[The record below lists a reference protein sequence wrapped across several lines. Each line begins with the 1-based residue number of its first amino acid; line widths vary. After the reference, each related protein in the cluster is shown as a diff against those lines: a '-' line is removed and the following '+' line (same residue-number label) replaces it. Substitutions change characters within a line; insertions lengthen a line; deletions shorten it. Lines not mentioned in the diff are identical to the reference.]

1 MTLYVVLIFLSV
13 LCGMAISVRAF
24 GTGGKRAKVFD
35 DIYFSVED
43 VDGIGIVYTKS
54 GDYSALME
62 IENPVQKYSADTDS
76 YYEYSQLFTK
86 VCQSLGEGYILQKQ
100 DIFIRK
106 RFDSSAVMADRNSL
120 STLQQSY
127 FRYFNGRDYTDV
139 KTVLCITQENRKSR
153 LFSYDAK
160 KWREFM
166 DKLVKVRDQFHAEKL
181 RVRFLTAGEC
191 QDYVDRYFAM
201 NFRDASYS
209 VTNFKVDGEDILMGD
224 RQCRVFSLVDVDNIN
239 LPTVIRPY
247 TMMTVNNSEMPVDLL
262 AGIDSI
268 PGIES
273 AVYNQVIFM
282 PNQKHELSLLDKKKN
297 RHGSIPS
304 PSNALAVE
312 DIKKVQDIVAR
323 ENKQLVYAHYNLV
336 VCVARDAS
344 MSKAAN
350 YLDNFFSRM
359 NIQISRRAYN
369 QLELFVSTF
378 PGNCSRLN
386 ADYDRFLTLSDAALC
401 LMYKECQQHGELTPL
416 KFWYTDRQG
425 VPMPIDFTGKEGSEK
440 MTDNSNYF
448 VLGPSGSGKSF
459 FMNTV
464 MRQFFEQDT
473 DVVIVDVGNSYQVLC
488 QVKNGIYISYTKEHP
503 ISMNPFKVTSEEYE
517 KNFDEKKN
525 FIKSLIFL
533 IYKGNSEYT
542 KVQETIL
549 NKVVFEYY
557 EEYFHPFEGY
567 SEAERKEL
575 RERLLLTDKTSG
587 AYDKFVK
594 EQNEKYRQEQEAKAA
609 ETEEKHETIQ
619 DPLRDRTM
627 EKIQKLR
634 NLVNDPAA
642 AEGEVVAATH
652 QIQRLL
658 PETMKDRYLME
669 IDHRIDEMEDRRK
682 QLRVKQLSF
691 NSFYE
696 FSLQRIPQLM
706 EEMNLD
712 PSKFDIHDYAAILS
726 TFYKGGEYEET
737 LNSDMEASLFDEK
750 FIVFELDQIKDNP
763 VLAPIVLLI
772 IMDVFTQKM
781 RIKKCRKTLVIEEAW
796 KAIATPSM
804 AEYIQYLYKTARKH
818 WASVGV
824 VTQDI
829 QDITGNKIVKDAII
843 SNSGVF
849 VLLDQSK
856 FKEKF
861 APIADTL
868 ALTEIDKKKIFTINR
883 LENKEGRGQFK
894 EVFIKRGNVGM
905 VIGVEEPHE
914 CYMAYTTEK
923 IEKEGLMLYHDQLYC
938 DFEEAI
944 RAYCLDWER
953 SGIKKPIEFAQK
965 VKAAGH
971 VLNLPAKRIINV

>member
-1 MTLYVVLIFLSV
+1 MTLYVILTFLSV
-13 LCGMAISVRAF
+13 LAGMAIAVRAF

-43 VDGIGIVYTKS
+43 VDGTGIIYTKS
-54 GDYSALME
+54 GDYSAVMQ

-76 YYEYSQLFTK
+76 YYDYQQLFTK

-106 RFDSSAVMADRNSL
+106 RFDSSELMDGGKL

-127 FRYFNGRDYTDV
+127 FRYFNGREYTEV

-160 KWREFM
+160 KWREFL
-166 DKLVKVRDQFHAEKL
+166 DKLNKVRDQFLAEKL
-181 RVRFLTAGEC
+181 PVRFLNGAEC
-191 QDYVDRYFAM
+191 QDYADRFFAM
-201 NFRDASYS
+201 NFRDAHYS
-209 VTNFKVDGEDILMGD
+209 MTNFKVDGEDILMGD
-224 RQCRVFSLVDVDNIN
+224 RRCRVFSLVDVDNIN
-239 LPTVIRPY
+239 LPTIIRPY
-247 TMMTVNNSEMPVDLL
+247 TLMTVNNSEMPVDLL

-282 PNQKHELSLLDKKKN
+282 PNQKHELAMLDKKKN
-297 RHGSIPS
+297 RHSSIPS

-312 DIKKVQDIVAR
+312 DIKKVQDIIAR
-323 ENKQLVYAHYNLV
+323 ENKQLVYAHFGLT
-336 VCVARDAS
+336 VCLSRDAS
-344 MSKAAN
+344 MSKANN
-350 YLDNFFSRM
+350 YLENFFSRM
-359 NIQISRRAYN
+359 NIQISKRAYN
-369 QLELFVSTF
+369 QLELFVASF
-378 PGNCSRLN
+378 PGNSSRLN

-401 LMYKECQQHGELTPL
+401 LMYKESQQHGEQTPL

-488 QVKNGIYISYTKEHP
+488 QVKGGVYISYTKEHP

-533 IYKGNSEYT
+533 IYKGNSEYS

-567 SEAERKEL
+567 SESERKEL
-575 RERLLLTDKTSG
+575 RERLLLTDKTNG
-587 AYDKFVK
+587 AYEKFVK
-594 EQNEKYRQEQEAKAA
+594 EQNEKFREEQEAKACENTKE
-609 ETEEKHETIQ
+609 ETVEE
-619 DPLRDRTM
+619 PLRDRTM
-627 EKIQKLR
+627 EKIEKLR
-634 NLVNDPAA
+634 KLANDPAA
-642 AEGEVVAATH
+642 AEGEVIAANH

-682 QLRVKQLSF
+682 QLRVKQLMF
-691 NSFYE
+691 NTFYE

-737 LNSDMEASLFDEK
+737 LNSDMQSSLFDEK

-818 WASVGV
+818 WAS
-824 VTQDI
+824 
-829 QDITGNKIVKDAII
+829 
-843 SNSGVF
+843 GVF
-849 VLLDQSK
+849 ILLDQSK

-894 EVFIKRGNVGM
+894 EVFIKRGNNGM
-905 VIGVEEPHE
+905 IIGVEEPHE

-923 IEKEGLMLYHDQLYC
+923 IEKEGLMLYHDQLHC

-944 RAYCLDWER
+944 RRYCEDWDR

-965 VKAAGH
+965 VKAAGR
-971 VLNLPAKRIINV
+971 VLNLPPVLRTIDY

>member
-1 MTLYVVLIFLSV
+1 MTVYVVLVFLSV
-13 LCGMAISVRAF
+13 LCGMAVSVKAF
-24 GTGGKRAKVFD
+24 GTGGKRSKVFE

-43 VDGIGIVYTKS
+43 VDGVGIIYTKT

-62 IENPVQKYSADTDS
+62 ISNPVQKYSADTDS

-86 VCQSLGEGYILQKQ
+86 ICQSLGEGYILQKQ

-106 RFDSSAVMADRNSL
+106 SFNAKEFMKGPVSVL
-120 STLQQSY
+120 SQAY
-127 FRYFNGRDYTDV
+127 FRYFNGRKYTDV
-139 KTVLCITQENRKSR
+139 KTVLCITQENKKSR
-153 LFSYDAK
+153 LFTYDSK
-160 KWREFM
+160 KWNEFL
-166 DKLVKVRDQFHAEKL
+166 DKLSKVHDQFHDAGLKAQFLDVEKC
-181 RVRFLTAGEC
+181 R
-191 QDYVDRYFAM
+191 DYVDRYFAM
-201 NFRDASYS
+201 NFRDPDYS
-209 VTNFKVDGEDILMGD
+209 MSNFKVDGEDIWMGD
-224 RQCRVFSLVDVDNIN
+224 KQCRVFSLVDVDSIC
-239 LPTVIRPY
+239 LPTLIRPY
-247 TMMTVNNSEMPVDLL
+247 SLMTVNNSEMPVDLL

-282 PNQKHELSLLDKKKN
+282 PNQKKELGMLDKKKN
-297 RHGSIPS
+297 RHSSIPS
-304 PSNALAVE
+304 PSNQLAVE
-312 DIKKVQDIVAR
+312 DIKNVQNIIAR
-323 ENKQLVYAHYNLV
+323 ENKQLVYAHFNLV
-336 VCVARDAS
+336 VTVSKDSSMARVT
-344 MSKAAN
+344 N
-350 YLDNFFSRM
+350 YLENFFSKM
-359 NIQISRRAYN
+359 NIQISKRAYN
-369 QLELFVSTF
+369 QLELFVSSF
-378 PGNCSRLN
+378 PGNCSQLN
-386 ADYDRFLTLSDAALC
+386 PDYDRFLTLSDAALC
-401 LMYKECQQHGELTPL
+401 MMYKECQQKSEKTPL

-425 VPMPIDFTGKEGSEK
+425 VPICMDFTGKEGAEK
-440 MTDNSNYF
+440 MTDNCNYF

-464 MRQFFEQDT
+464 MRQFFEQLT

-488 QVKNGIYISYTKEHP
+488 QVAGGVYISYTKEHP
-503 ISMNPFKVTSEEYE
+503 ISMNPFKVTKEEYD

-533 IYKGNSEYT
+533 IYKGQEEYS

-557 EEYFHPFEGY
+557 EEYFHPFDGF
-567 SEAERKEL
+567 SKQEREEL
-575 RERLLLTDKTSG
+575 RERLRLADKTSG
-587 AYDKFVK
+587 AYEKFVK
-594 EQNEKYRQEQEAKAA
+594 EQNEKFRKKQEEKAA
-609 ETEEKHETIQ
+609 ETKNEQPKEEAAS
-619 DPLRDRTM
+619 PVDRTM

-634 NLVNDPAA
+634 NLANDPAA
-642 AEGEVVAATH
+642 AEGEVIAATR

-658 PETMKDRYLME
+658 PETMQDRYLME
-669 IDHRIDEMEDRRK
+669 IDRRIDEMEERRK
-682 QLRVKQLSF
+682 ELRVTNLSF

-696 FSLQRIPQLM
+696 FSLQRIPQLQ

-712 PSKFDIHDYAAILS
+712 SSKFDVHDYAAVLS

-737 LNSDMEASLFDEK
+737 LNSDMETSLFDER

-868 ALTEIDKKKIFTINR
+868 ALTETDIKKIFTINR

-894 EVFIKRGNVGM
+894 EVFIKRGNVSF

-923 IEKEGLMLYHDQLYC
+923 IEKEGLMLYHDQLHC

-944 RAYCLDWER
+944 RVYCQDWER
-953 SGIKKPIEFAQK
+953 SGIQKPIEFAQR
-965 VKAAGH
+965 VKAEGR
-971 VLNLPAKRIINV
+971 VLNLPPKKFAA

>member
-1 MTLYVVLIFLSV
+1 MTLYVILTFLSV
-13 LCGMAISVRAF
+13 LAGMAIAVRAF

-43 VDGIGIVYTKS
+43 VDGTGIIYTKS
-54 GDYSALME
+54 GDYSAVMQ

-76 YYEYSQLFTK
+76 YYDYQQLFTK

-106 RFDSSAVMADRNSL
+106 RFDSSELMDGCQL

-127 FRYFNGRDYTDV
+127 FRYFNGREYTEV

-160 KWREFM
+160 KWREFL
-166 DKLVKVRDQFHAEKL
+166 DKLNKVRDQFLAEKL
-181 RVRFLTAGEC
+181 HVRFLNGAEC
-191 QDYVDRYFAM
+191 QDYADRFFAM
-201 NFRDASYS
+201 NFRDAHYS
-209 VTNFKVDGEDILMGD
+209 MTNFKVDGEDILMGD
-224 RQCRVFSLVDVDNIN
+224 RRCRVFSLVDVDNIN
-239 LPTVIRPY
+239 LPTIIRPY
-247 TMMTVNNSEMPVDLL
+247 TLMTVNNSEMPVDLL

-282 PNQKHELSLLDKKKN
+282 PNQKHELAMLDKKKN
-297 RHGSIPS
+297 RHSSIPS

-312 DIKKVQDIVAR
+312 DIKKVQDIIAR
-323 ENKQLVYAHYNLV
+323 ENKQLVYAHFGLT
-336 VCVARDAS
+336 VCLSRDAS
-344 MSKAAN
+344 MSKANN
-350 YLDNFFSRM
+350 YLENFFSRM
-359 NIQISRRAYN
+359 NIQISKRAYN
-369 QLELFVSTF
+369 QLELFVASF
-378 PGNCSRLN
+378 PGNSSRLN

-401 LMYKECQQHGELTPL
+401 LMYKESQQHGEQTPL

-488 QVKNGIYISYTKEHP
+488 QVKGGVYISYTKEHP

-533 IYKGNSEYT
+533 IYKGNSEYS

-567 SEAERKEL
+567 SESERKEL
-575 RERLLLTDKTSG
+575 RERLLLTDKTNG
-587 AYDKFVK
+587 AYEKFVK
-594 EQNEKYRQEQEAKAA
+594 EQNEKFREEQEAKAA
-609 ETEEKHETIQ
+609 ENTKEETVEE
-619 DPLRDRTM
+619 PLRDRTM
-627 EKIQKLR
+627 EKIEKLR
-634 NLVNDPAA
+634 KLANDPAA
-642 AEGEVVAATH
+642 AEGEVIAANH

-682 QLRVKQLSF
+682 QLRVKQLMF
-691 NSFYE
+691 NTFYE

-726 TFYKGGEYEET
+726 TFYKGGEYAFLAILPKDGSISANAFAKDFTAEDYET
-737 LNSDMEASLFDEK
+737 RGANYAMSDPGECFAESFCQYCIHPEQLRCG
-750 FIVFELDQIKDNP
+750 IQILSDSYKMSADSNAFLRKVEFP
-763 VLAPIVLLI
+763 DSFTGSYRVSPIR
-772 IMDVFTQKM
+772 T
-781 RIKKCRKTLVIEEAW
+781 
-796 KAIATPSM
+796 
-804 AEYIQYLYKTARKH
+804 
-818 WASVGV
+818 
-824 VTQDI
+824 
-829 QDITGNKIVKDAII
+829 
-843 SNSGVF
+843 
-849 VLLDQSK
+849 
-856 FKEKF
+856 
-861 APIADTL
+861 
-868 ALTEIDKKKIFTINR
+868 
-883 LENKEGRGQFK
+883 
-894 EVFIKRGNVGM
+894 
-905 VIGVEEPHE
+905 
-914 CYMAYTTEK
+914 
-923 IEKEGLMLYHDQLYC
+923 
-938 DFEEAI
+938 
-944 RAYCLDWER
+944 
-953 SGIKKPIEFAQK
+953 
-965 VKAAGH
+965 
-971 VLNLPAKRIINV
+971 

>member
-1 MTLYVVLIFLSV
+1 MTLYVILTFLSV
-13 LCGMAISVRAF
+13 LAGMAIAVRAF

-43 VDGIGIVYTKS
+43 VDGTGIIYTKS
-54 GDYSALME
+54 GDYSAVMQ

-76 YYEYSQLFTK
+76 YYDYQQLFTK

-106 RFDSSAVMADRNSL
+106 RFDSSELMDGGKL

-127 FRYFNGRDYTDV
+127 FRYFNGREYTEV

-160 KWREFM
+160 KWREFL
-166 DKLVKVRDQFHAEKL
+166 DKLNKVRDQFLAEKL
-181 RVRFLTAGEC
+181 PVRFLNGAEC
-191 QDYVDRYFAM
+191 QDYADRFFAM
-201 NFRDASYS
+201 NFRDAHYS
-209 VTNFKVDGEDILMGD
+209 MTNFKVDGEDILMGD
-224 RQCRVFSLVDVDNIN
+224 RRCRVFSLVDVDNIN
-239 LPTVIRPY
+239 LPTIIRPY
-247 TMMTVNNSEMPVDLL
+247 TLMTVNNSEMPVDLL

-282 PNQKHELSLLDKKKN
+282 PNQKHELAMLDKKKN
-297 RHGSIPS
+297 RHSSIPS

-312 DIKKVQDIVAR
+312 DIKKVQDIIAR
-323 ENKQLVYAHYNLV
+323 ENKQLVYAHFGLT
-336 VCVARDAS
+336 VCLSRDAS
-344 MSKAAN
+344 MSKANN
-350 YLDNFFSRM
+350 YLENFFSRM
-359 NIQISRRAYN
+359 NIQISKRAYN
-369 QLELFVSTF
+369 QLELFVASF
-378 PGNCSRLN
+378 PGNSSRLN

-401 LMYKECQQHGELTPL
+401 LMYKESQQHGEQTPL

-488 QVKNGIYISYTKEHP
+488 QVKGGVYISYTKEHP

-533 IYKGNSEYT
+533 IYKGNSEYS

-567 SEAERKEL
+567 SESERKEL
-575 RERLLLTDKTSG
+575 RERLLLTDKTNG
-587 AYDKFVK
+587 AYEKFVK
-594 EQNEKYRQEQEAKAA
+594 EQNEKFREEQEAKAA
-609 ETEEKHETIQ
+609 ENTKEETVEE
-619 DPLRDRTM
+619 PLRDRTM
-627 EKIQKLR
+627 EKIEKLR
-634 NLVNDPAA
+634 KLANDPAA
-642 AEGEVVAATH
+642 AEGEVIAANH

-682 QLRVKQLSF
+682 QLRVKQLMF
-691 NSFYE
+691 NTFYE

-737 LNSDMEASLFDEK
+737 LNSDMQSSLFDEK

-763 VLAPIVLLI
+763 VLA
-772 IMDVFTQKM
+772 

-849 VLLDQSK
+849 ILLDQSK

-894 EVFIKRGNVGM
+894 EVFIKRGNNGM
-905 VIGVEEPHE
+905 IIGVEEPHE

-923 IEKEGLMLYHDQLYC
+923 IEKEGLMLYHDQLHC

-944 RAYCLDWER
+944 RRYCEDWDR

-965 VKAAGH
+965 VKAAGR
-971 VLNLPAKRIINV
+971 VLNLPPVLRTIDY

>member
-1 MTLYVVLIFLSV
+1 MTLYVILTFLSV
-13 LCGMAISVRAF
+13 LAGMAIAVRAF

-43 VDGIGIVYTKS
+43 VDGTGIIYTKS
-54 GDYSALME
+54 GDYSAVMQ

-76 YYEYSQLFTK
+76 YYDYQQLFTK

-106 RFDSSAVMADRNSL
+106 RFDSSELMDGGQL

-127 FRYFNGRDYTDV
+127 FRYFNGREYTEV

-160 KWREFM
+160 KWREFL
-166 DKLVKVRDQFHAEKL
+166 DKLNKVRDQFLAEKL
-181 RVRFLTAGEC
+181 PVRFLNGAEC
-191 QDYVDRYFAM
+191 QDYADRFFAM
-201 NFRDASYS
+201 NFRDAHYS
-209 VTNFKVDGEDILMGD
+209 MTNFKVDGEDILMGD
-224 RQCRVFSLVDVDNIN
+224 RRCRVFSLVDVDNIN
-239 LPTVIRPY
+239 LPTIIRPY
-247 TMMTVNNSEMPVDLL
+247 TLMTVNNSEMPVDLL

-282 PNQKHELSLLDKKKN
+282 PNQKHELAMLDKKKN
-297 RHGSIPS
+297 RHSSIPS

-312 DIKKVQDIVAR
+312 DIKKVQDIIAR
-323 ENKQLVYAHYNLV
+323 ENKQLVYAHFGLT
-336 VCVARDAS
+336 VCLSRDAS
-344 MSKAAN
+344 MSKANN
-350 YLDNFFSRM
+350 YLENFFSRM
-359 NIQISRRAYN
+359 NIQISKRAYN
-369 QLELFVSTF
+369 QLELFVASF
-378 PGNCSRLN
+378 PGNSSRLN

-401 LMYKECQQHGELTPL
+401 LMYKESQQHGEQTPL

-488 QVKNGIYISYTKEHP
+488 QVKGGVYISYTKEHP

-525 FIKSLIFL
+525 FIKSLNFL
-533 IYKGNSEYT
+533 IYKGNSEYS

-567 SEAERKEL
+567 SESERKEL
-575 RERLLLTDKTSG
+575 RERLLLTDKTNG
-587 AYDKFVK
+587 AYEKFVK
-594 EQNEKYRQEQEAKAA
+594 EQNEKFREEQETKAA
-609 ETEEKHETIQ
+609 ENTKEETVEE
-619 DPLRDRTM
+619 PLRDRTM
-627 EKIQKLR
+627 EKIEKLR
-634 NLVNDPAA
+634 KLANDPAA
-642 AEGEVVAATH
+642 AEGEVIAANH

-682 QLRVKQLSF
+682 QLRVKQLMF
-691 NSFYE
+691 NTFYE

-737 LNSDMEASLFDEK
+737 LNSDMQSSLFDEK

-868 ALTEIDKKKIFTINR
+868 ALTETDKKKIFTINR

-894 EVFIKRGNVGM
+894 EVFIKRGNVSF
-905 VIGVEEPHE
+905 VIGVEEPRE

-923 IEKEGLMLYHDQLYC
+923 IEKEGLMLYHDQLHC
-938 DFEEAI
+938 DFGEAI
-944 RAYCLDWER
+944 RAYCQDWER
-953 SGIKKPIEFAQK
+953 SGIQKPIEFAQK
-965 VKAAGH
+965 VKAEGG
-971 VLNLPAKRIINV
+971 VLNLPPKKFAA

>member
-1 MTLYVVLIFLSV
+1 MTLYVILTFLSV
-13 LCGMAISVRAF
+13 LAGMAIAVRAF

-43 VDGIGIVYTKS
+43 VDGTGIIYTKS
-54 GDYSALME
+54 GDYSAVMQ

-76 YYEYSQLFTK
+76 YYDYQQLFTK

-106 RFDSSAVMADRNSL
+106 RFDSSELMDGGQL

-127 FRYFNGRDYTDV
+127 FRYFNGREYTEV

-153 LFSYDAK
+153 QFSYDAK
-160 KWREFM
+160 KWREFL
-166 DKLVKVRDQFHAEKL
+166 DKLNKVRDQFLAEKL
-181 RVRFLTAGEC
+181 PVRFLNGAEC
-191 QDYVDRYFAM
+191 QDYADRFFAM
-201 NFRDASYS
+201 NFRDAHYS
-209 VTNFKVDGEDILMGD
+209 MTNFKVDGEDILMGD
-224 RQCRVFSLVDVDNIN
+224 RRCRVFSLVDVDNIN
-239 LPTVIRPY
+239 LPTIIRPY
-247 TMMTVNNSEMPVDLL
+247 TLMTVNNSEMPVDLL

-282 PNQKHELSLLDKKKN
+282 PNQKHELAMLDKKKN
-297 RHGSIPS
+297 RHSSIPS

-312 DIKKVQDIVAR
+312 DIKKVQDIIAR
-323 ENKQLVYAHYNLV
+323 ENKQLIYAHFGLT
-336 VCVARDAS
+336 VCLSRDAS
-344 MSKAAN
+344 MSKANN
-350 YLDNFFSRM
+350 YLENFFSRM
-359 NIQISRRAYN
+359 NIQISKRAYN
-369 QLELFVSTF
+369 QLELFVASF
-378 PGNCSRLN
+378 PGNSSRLN

-401 LMYKECQQHGELTPL
+401 LMYKESQQHGEQTPL

-488 QVKNGIYISYTKEHP
+488 QVKGGVYISYTKDHP

-533 IYKGNSEYT
+533 IYKGNSEYS

-567 SEAERKEL
+567 SESERKEL
-575 RERLLLTDKTSG
+575 RERLLLTDKTNG
-587 AYDKFVK
+587 AYEKFVK
-594 EQNEKYRQEQEAKAA
+594 EQNEKFREEQEAKAA
-609 ETEEKHETIQ
+609 EADTNAETVEE
-619 DPLRDRTM
+619 PLRDRTM
-627 EKIQKLR
+627 EKIEKLR
-634 NLVNDPAA
+634 KLANDPAA
-642 AEGEVVAATH
+642 AEGEVIAANH

-658 PETMKDRYLME
+658 PETMKDRYLIE

-682 QLRVKQLSF
+682 QLRVKQLMF
-691 NSFYE
+691 NTFYE

-737 LNSDMEASLFDEK
+737 LNSDMQSSLFDEK

-763 VLAPIVLLI
+763 VLAPIVY
-772 IMDVFTQKM
+772 VKHSFTLYL
-781 RIKKCRKTLVIEEAW
+781 RSTRK
-796 KAIATPSM
+796 PS
-804 AEYIQYLYKTARKH
+804 
-818 WASVGV
+818 
-824 VTQDI
+824 
-829 QDITGNKIVKDAII
+829 
-843 SNSGVF
+843 F
-849 VLLDQSK
+849 
-856 FKEKF
+856 
-861 APIADTL
+861 
-868 ALTEIDKKKIFTINR
+868 FTIALIVSILRQNFSGKQNR
-883 LENKEGRGQFK
+883 LNQRILTPKESVSMLFGLYPLK
-894 EVFIKRGNVGM
+894 IKTPVS
-905 VIGVEEPHE
+905 
-914 CYMAYTTEK
+914 A
-923 IEKEGLMLYHDQLYC
+923 
-938 DFEEAI
+938 
-944 RAYCLDWER
+944 
-953 SGIKKPIEFAQK
+953 
-965 VKAAGH
+965 
-971 VLNLPAKRIINV
+971 

>member
-1 MTLYVVLIFLSV
+1 MTLYVILTFLSV
-13 LCGMAISVRAF
+13 LAGMAIAVRAF

-43 VDGIGIVYTKS
+43 VDGTGIIYTKS
-54 GDYSALME
+54 GDYSAVMQ

-76 YYEYSQLFTK
+76 YYDYQQLFTK

-106 RFDSSAVMADRNSL
+106 RFDSSELMDGGKL

-127 FRYFNGRDYTDV
+127 FRYFNGREYTEV

-160 KWREFM
+160 KWREFL
-166 DKLVKVRDQFHAEKL
+166 DKLNKVRDQFLAEKL
-181 RVRFLTAGEC
+181 PVRFLNGAEC
-191 QDYVDRYFAM
+191 QDYADRFFAM
-201 NFRDASYS
+201 NFRDAHYS
-209 VTNFKVDGEDILMGD
+209 MTNFKVDGEDILMGD
-224 RQCRVFSLVDVDNIN
+224 RRCRVFSLVDVDNIN
-239 LPTVIRPY
+239 LPTIIRPY
-247 TMMTVNNSEMPVDLL
+247 TLMTVNNSEMPVDLL

-282 PNQKHELSLLDKKKN
+282 PNQKHELAMLDKKKN
-297 RHGSIPS
+297 RHSSIPS

-312 DIKKVQDIVAR
+312 DIKKVQDIIAR
-323 ENKQLVYAHYNLV
+323 ENKQLVYAHFGLT
-336 VCVARDAS
+336 VCLSRDAS
-344 MSKAAN
+344 MSKANN
-350 YLDNFFSRM
+350 YLENFFSRM
-359 NIQISRRAYN
+359 NIQISKRAYN
-369 QLELFVSTF
+369 QLELFVASF
-378 PGNCSRLN
+378 PGNSSRLN

-401 LMYKECQQHGELTPL
+401 LMYKESQQHGEQTPL

-425 VPMPIDFTGKEGSEK
+425 VPMPIDFTGKEGFEK

-488 QVKNGIYISYTKEHP
+488 QVKGGVYISYTKEHP

-533 IYKGNSEYT
+533 IYKGNSEYS

-567 SEAERKEL
+567 SESERKEL
-575 RERLLLTDKTSG
+575 RERLLLTDKTNG
-587 AYDKFVK
+587 AYEKFVK
-594 EQNEKYRQEQEAKAA
+594 EQNEKFREEQEAKAA
-609 ETEEKHETIQ
+609 ENTEAEAVEE
-619 DPLRDRTM
+619 PLRDRTM
-627 EKIQKLR
+627 EKIEKLR
-634 NLVNDPAA
+634 KLANDPAA
-642 AEGEVVAATH
+642 AEGEVIAANH

-682 QLRVKQLSF
+682 QLRVKQLMF
-691 NSFYE
+691 NTFYE

-737 LNSDMEASLFDEK
+737 LNSDMQSSLFDEK

-849 VLLDQSK
+849 VLLDQST

-861 APIADTL
+861 
-868 ALTEIDKKKIFTINR
+868 KKVEKF
-883 LENKEGRGQFK
+883 
-894 EVFIKRGNVGM
+894 NVL
-905 VIGVEEPHE
+905 
-914 CYMAYTTEK
+914 C
-923 IEKEGLMLYHDQLYC
+923 
-938 DFEEAI
+938 
-944 RAYCLDWER
+944 
-953 SGIKKPIEFAQK
+953 
-965 VKAAGH
+965 
-971 VLNLPAKRIINV
+971 

>member
-1 MTLYVVLIFLSV
+1 MTLYVILTFLSV
-13 LCGMAISVRAF
+13 LAGMAIAVRAF

-43 VDGIGIVYTKS
+43 VDGTGIIYTKS
-54 GDYSALME
+54 GDYSAVMQ

-76 YYEYSQLFTK
+76 YYDYQQLFTK

-106 RFDSSAVMADRNSL
+106 RFDSSELMDGGKL

-127 FRYFNGRDYTDV
+127 FRYFNGREYTEV

-160 KWREFM
+160 KWREFL
-166 DKLVKVRDQFHAEKL
+166 DKLNKVRDQFLAEKL
-181 RVRFLTAGEC
+181 PVRFLNGAEC
-191 QDYVDRYFAM
+191 QDYADRFFAM
-201 NFRDASYS
+201 NFRDAHYS
-209 VTNFKVDGEDILMGD
+209 MTNFKVDGEDILMGD
-224 RQCRVFSLVDVDNIN
+224 RRCRVFSLVDVDNIN
-239 LPTVIRPY
+239 LPTIIRPY
-247 TMMTVNNSEMPVDLL
+247 TLMTVNNSEMPVDLL

-282 PNQKHELSLLDKKKN
+282 PNQKHELAMLDKKKN
-297 RHGSIPS
+297 RHSSIPS

-312 DIKKVQDIVAR
+312 DIKKVQDIIAR
-323 ENKQLVYAHYNLV
+323 ENKQLVYAHFGLT
-336 VCVARDAS
+336 VCLSRDAS
-344 MSKAAN
+344 MSKANN
-350 YLDNFFSRM
+350 YLENFFSRM
-359 NIQISRRAYN
+359 NIQISKRAYN
-369 QLELFVSTF
+369 QLELFVASF
-378 PGNCSRLN
+378 PGNSSRLN

-401 LMYKECQQHGELTPL
+401 LMYKESQQHGEQTPL

-488 QVKNGIYISYTKEHP
+488 QVKGGVYISYTKEHP

-533 IYKGNSEYT
+533 IYKGNSEYS

-567 SEAERKEL
+567 SESERKEL
-575 RERLLLTDKTSG
+575 RERLLLTDKTNG
-587 AYDKFVK
+587 AYEKFVK
-594 EQNEKYRQEQEAKAA
+594 EQNEKFREEQEAKAA
-609 ETEEKHETIQ
+609 ENTKEETVEE
-619 DPLRDRTM
+619 PLRDRTM
-627 EKIQKLR
+627 EKIEKLR
-634 NLVNDPAA
+634 KLANDPAA
-642 AEGEVVAATH
+642 AEGEVIAANH

-682 QLRVKQLSF
+682 QLRVKQLMF
-691 NSFYE
+691 NTFYE

-737 LNSDMEASLFDEK
+737 LNSDMQSSLFDEK

-868 ALTEIDKKKIFTINR
+868 ALTETDKKKIFTINR

-894 EVFIKRGNVGM
+894 EVFIKRGNVSF
-905 VIGVEEPHE
+905 VIGVEEPRE

-923 IEKEGLMLYHDQLYC
+923 IEKEGLMLYHDQLHC
-938 DFEEAI
+938 DFGEAI
-944 RAYCLDWER
+944 RAYCQDWER
-953 SGIKKPIEFAQK
+953 SGIQKPIEFAQK
-965 VKAAGH
+965 VKAEGR
-971 VLNLPAKRIINV
+971 VLNLPPKKFAA

>member
-1 MTLYVVLIFLSV
+1 MTLYVILTFLSV
-13 LCGMAISVRAF
+13 LAGMAIAVRAF

-43 VDGIGIVYTKS
+43 VDGTGIIYTKS
-54 GDYSALME
+54 GDYSAVMQ
-62 IENPVQKYSADTDS
+62 IENPVQKYSADTGS
-76 YYEYSQLFTK
+76 YYDYQQFFTK

-106 RFDSSAVMADRNSL
+106 RFDSSELMDGGQL

-127 FRYFNGRDYTDV
+127 FRYFNGREYTEV

-160 KWREFM
+160 KWREFL
-166 DKLVKVRDQFHAEKL
+166 DKLNKVRDQFLAEKL
-181 RVRFLTAGEC
+181 PVRFLNGAEC
-191 QDYVDRYFAM
+191 QDYADRFFAM
-201 NFRDASYS
+201 NFRDAHYS
-209 VTNFKVDGEDILMGD
+209 MTNFKVDGEDILMGD
-224 RQCRVFSLVDVDNIN
+224 RRCRVFSLVDVDNIN
-239 LPTVIRPY
+239 LPTIIRPY
-247 TMMTVNNSEMPVDLL
+247 TLMTVNNSEMPVDLL

-282 PNQKHELSLLDKKKN
+282 PNQKHELAMLDKKKN
-297 RHGSIPS
+297 RHSSIPS

-312 DIKKVQDIVAR
+312 DIKKVQDIIAR
-323 ENKQLVYAHYNLV
+323 ENKQLVYAHFGLT
-336 VCVARDAS
+336 VCLSRDAS
-344 MSKAAN
+344 MSKANN
-350 YLDNFFSRM
+350 YLENFFSRM
-359 NIQISRRAYN
+359 NIQISKRAYN
-369 QLELFVSTF
+369 QLELFVASF
-378 PGNCSRLN
+378 PGNSSRLN

-401 LMYKECQQHGELTPL
+401 LMYKESQQHGEQTPL

-488 QVKNGIYISYTKEHP
+488 QVKGGVYISYTKEHP

-533 IYKGNSEYT
+533 IYKGNSEYS

-567 SEAERKEL
+567 SESERKEL
-575 RERLLLTDKTSG
+575 RERLLLTDKSNG
-587 AYDKFVK
+587 AYEMFVK
-594 EQNEKYRQEQEAKAA
+594 EQNEKFREEQEAKAA
-609 ETEEKHETIQ
+609 ENTKEETVEE
-619 DPLRDRTM
+619 PLRDRTM
-627 EKIQKLR
+627 EKIEKLR
-634 NLVNDPAA
+634 KLANDPAA
-642 AEGEVVAATH
+642 AEGEVIAANH

-682 QLRVKQLSF
+682 QLRVKQLMF
-691 NSFYE
+691 NTFYE

-737 LNSDMEASLFDEK
+737 LNSDMQSSLFDEK

-868 ALTEIDKKKIFTINR
+868 ALTETDIKKIFTINR

-894 EVFIKRGNVGM
+894 EVFIKRGNVSF
-905 VIGVEEPHE
+905 VIGVEEPRE

-923 IEKEGLMLYHDQLYC
+923 IEKEGLMLYHEQLHC
-938 DFEEAI
+938 DFGEAI
-944 RAYCLDWER
+944 RAYCQDWER
-953 SGIKKPIEFAQK
+953 SGIQKPIEFAQK
-965 VKAAGH
+965 VKAEGR
-971 VLNLPAKRIINV
+971 VLNLPPRKFVA

>member
-1 MTLYVVLIFLSV
+1 MTVYVVLVFLSV
-13 LCGMAISVRAF
+13 LCGMAVSVKAF
-24 GTGGKRAKVFD
+24 GTGGKRSKVFE

-43 VDGIGIVYTKS
+43 VDGVGIIYTKT

-62 IENPVQKYSADTDS
+62 IRNPVQKYSADTDS

-86 VCQSLGEGYILQKQ
+86 ICQSLGEGYIIQKQ

-106 RFDSSAVMADRNSL
+106 SFDAKGFMKGSASFL
-120 STLQQSY
+120 SQAY
-127 FRYFNGRDYTDV
+127 FRYFNGRKYTDV
-139 KTVLCITQENRKSR
+139 KTVLCITQENKKSR
-153 LFSYDAK
+153 LFTYDSK
-160 KWREFM
+160 KWNEFL
-166 DKLVKVRDQFHAEKL
+166 DKLSKVHDQFHDAGMKAQFLNVEKC
-181 RVRFLTAGEC
+181 R
-191 QDYVDRYFAM
+191 DYVDRYFAM
-201 NFRDASYS
+201 NFRDPDYS
-209 VTNFKVDGEDILMGD
+209 MSNFKVDGEDIWMGD
-224 RQCRVFSLVDVDNIN
+224 KQCRVFSLVDVDSIC
-239 LPTVIRPY
+239 LPTLIRPY
-247 TMMTVNNSEMPVDLL
+247 SLMTVNNSEMPVDLL

-282 PNQKHELSLLDKKKN
+282 PNQKRELGMLDKKKN
-297 RHGSIPS
+297 RHSSIPS
-304 PSNALAVE
+304 PSNQLAVE
-312 DIKKVQDIVAR
+312 DIKNVQNIIAR
-323 ENKQLVYAHYNLV
+323 ENKQLVYAHFNLV
-336 VCVARDAS
+336 VTVSKDSSMARVT
-344 MSKAAN
+344 N
-350 YLDNFFSRM
+350 YLENFFSKM
-359 NIQISRRAYN
+359 NIQISKRAYN
-369 QLELFVSTF
+369 QLELFVSSF
-378 PGNCSRLN
+378 PGNCSQLN
-386 ADYDRFLTLSDAALC
+386 PDYDRFLTLSDAALC
-401 LMYKECQQHGELTPL
+401 MMYKECQQKSEMTPL

-425 VPMPIDFTGKEGSEK
+425 VPICLDFTGKEGAEK
-440 MTDNSNYF
+440 MTDNCNYF

-464 MRQFFEQDT
+464 MRQFFEQLT

-488 QVKNGIYISYTKEHP
+488 QVAGGIYISYTKEHP
-503 ISMNPFKVTSEEYE
+503 ISMNPFKVTKEEYD

-533 IYKGNSEYT
+533 IYKGQEEYT
-542 KVQETIL
+542 KVQETVL

-557 EEYFHPFEGY
+557 EEYFHPFDGY
-567 SEAERKEL
+567 SKEEREEL
-575 RERLLLTDKTSG
+575 RERLRLADKTSG
-587 AYDKFVK
+587 AYEKFVK
-594 EQNEKYRQEQEAKAA
+594 EQNEKFRQEQEAKAA
-609 ETEEKHETIQ
+609 ETDTKTDAE
-619 DPLRDRTM
+619 DDSMRDRTM
-627 EKIQKLR
+627 EKIEKLR
-634 NLVNDPAA
+634 NLANDPAA
-642 AEGEVVAATH
+642 AEGEVIAANR
-652 QIQRLL
+652 QIQRLM

-669 IDHRIDEMEDRRK
+669 LDHRIDEMEERRK
-682 QLRVKQLSF
+682 ELRVENLSF
-691 NSFYE
+691 NTFYE
-696 FSLQRIPQLM
+696 FSLQRIPQLL

-712 PSKFDIHDYAAILS
+712 ASKFDIHDYAAVLS

-737 LNSDMEASLFDEK
+737 LNSDMETSLFDER

-849 VLLDQSK
+849 ILLDQSK

-894 EVFIKRGNVGM
+894 EVFIKRGNNGM
-905 VIGVEEPHE
+905 IIGVEEPHE

-923 IEKEGLMLYHDQLYC
+923 IEKEGLML
-938 DFEEAI
+938 
-944 RAYCLDWER
+944 
-953 SGIKKPIEFAQK
+953 
-965 VKAAGH
+965 
-971 VLNLPAKRIINV
+971 